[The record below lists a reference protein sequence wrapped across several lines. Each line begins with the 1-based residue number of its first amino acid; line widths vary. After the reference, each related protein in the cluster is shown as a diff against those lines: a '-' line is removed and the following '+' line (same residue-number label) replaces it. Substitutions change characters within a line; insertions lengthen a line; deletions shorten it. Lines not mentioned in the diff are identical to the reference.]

1 VARGKTHLKR
11 IWVPIAFTLLLIV
24 AYVYFVSE
32 STSGAGTASFAAA
45 NYLGLAAVIFGLVA
59 TIFIFRSRVHPP
71 Q

>member
-1 VARGKTHLKR
+1 MRR
-11 IWVPIAFTLLLIV
+11 IWIPIAFALLLLV
-24 AYVYFVSE
+24 AFVYFASE
-32 STSGAGTASFAAA
+32 STSGGAGTASFAAA